1 MRAKC
6 SACRAVA
13 VPRNHLDL
21 RHRLDKDGKRYGKLI
36 EYKMSELRVIH
47 LLEDLC
53 DSMAKFELVE
63 AKNGSE
69 PERWAR
75 SDSLVASRNS
85 NIHLVKEQ
93 RKELQNYC
101 HDLLERHEDSISQA
115 LRSGKVDVDTAS
127 DFLCWT
133 TAKQCDE
140 PLATEKE
147 QASAADEA
155 ATAAEREQQ
164 QPDAAT
170 AASESAGSVKQEGRV
185 EL

>member
-1 MRAKC
+1 MASSTYAAHADIRRPTLPMSRVRCAH
-6 SACRAVA
+6 SH
-13 VPRNHLDL
+13 PR
-21 RHRLDKDGKRYGKLI
+21 
-36 EYKMSELRVIH
+36 
-47 LLEDLC
+47 
-53 DSMAKFELVE
+53 
-63 AKNGSE
+63 
-69 PERWAR
+69 
-75 SDSLVASRNS
+75 
-85 NIHLVKEQ
+85 
-93 RKELQNYC
+93 
-101 HDLLERHEDSISQA
+101 RHEDSISQA